1 MAEQTK
7 RKRDPRLDF
16 FRGCAM
22 LIIFIAHVPRNL
34 WGQYIPARFGYSDA
48 TEMFVF
54 CSGFAAAIAFGG
66 TFVRAGFWVG
76 TARILYR
83 TWQVYAA
90 HIGMFFFITAI
101 GVFGTRLSGEFNYI
115 ARLNLNRFFSL
126 TADAMAGLFTLTYV
140 PNYFD
145 ILPMYIV
152 ALALVPVIMAIAKI
166 NTSLAMASSL
176 ALYVATWMFDWELPA
191 EPWSDRPWF
200 FNPFCWQL
208 LFFTGYGLSRGWI
221 KAPKP
226 RLDLALLAL
235 AFVLFS
241 LVTYYRP
248 IWSEIPQLD
257 PIRDAIRPWR
267 SKTNFGVLR
276 YIHFLCLAY
285 LSHCLLHDKQW
296 LLTTRW
302 TAPIL
307 TVGQQALPS
316 FLFSMGAS
324 YVAGMVLDHMGRSVP
339 TFALVNMTGLLLVIA
354 LAYTAAW
361 YKATPWRPQK
371 APT

>member
-1 MAEQTK
+1 
-7 RKRDPRLDF
+7 
-16 FRGCAM
+16 M

-66 TFVRAGFWVG
+66 TFVRAGFWIG

-83 TWQVYAA
+83 CWQIYAA

-101 GVFGTRLSGEFNYI
+101 AVFGTRLLGGKNYI
-115 ARLNLNRFFSL
+115 DSLNLGRFFSL

-152 ALALVPVIMAIAKI
+152 ALAFVPAVMLIAKF
-166 NTSLAMASSL
+166 NTSAALGAS
-176 ALYVATWMFDWELPA
+176 AAVYVGSWVFGWELPA

-200 FNPFCWQL
+200 FNPFCWQF
-208 LFFTGYGLSRGWI
+208 LFFTGYGLSRGWVR
-221 KAPKP
+221 APKP
-226 RLDLALLAL
+226 RLVLALLAL

-241 LVTYYRP
+241 LVTSYPP
-248 IWSEIPQLD
+248 IWSEFPELD
-257 PIRDAIRPWR
+257 PVRDAIRPFR
-267 SKTNFGVLR
+267 GKTKFGILR
-276 YIHFLCLAY
+276 WLHFLSLAY
-285 LSHCLLHDKQW
+285 LSHCLLANRQW
-296 LLTTRW
+296 LLTTKW
-302 TAPIL
+302 TKPII

-324 YVAGMVLDHMGRSVP
+324 YVGGMALDQLGRSVP
-339 TFALVNMTGLLLVIA
+339 AFALVNITGLTMVVLLAHV
-354 LAYTAAW
+354 AAW
-361 YKATPWRPQK
+361 YKSTPWKRP
-371 APT
+371 